1 MKKSIQSLVAASAT
15 AALSTT
21 VLAHPGHDHS
31 ALSAGLIHAL
41 FYGAI
46 AAVTGLAVYL
56 AVKHIRA
63 KKQKQD
69 KR

>member
-1 MKKSIQSLVAASAT
+1 MKTTIRSLAAASAATVISNT
-15 AALSTT
+15 A
-21 VLAHPGHDHS
+21 LAHPGHDHS

-46 AAVTGLAVYL
+46 AAVGAMAVYL
-56 AVKHIRA
+56 AVRHIRSR
-63 KKQKQD
+63 KQKQD